1 MGYTVQSPWMTTS
14 SAPAFTRDQAL
25 SLLHQYVQ
33 NENLRRH
40 MYAVEAAMRV
50 YAVKYGGDP
59 DVWGITGLLH
69 DFDWE
74 IHPTLE
80 DHPIKGQPLLEQ
92 AGVPGDIRRAIMA
105 HAPFTGIKPETMM
118 EKCLFAVDEL
128 CGFIVACALI
138 QPEKKLATVSV
149 DGIKK
154 KLKSKSFAMKVHR
167 DDIVQGVALLGI
179 PEDEHLQTVLSAMQN
194 IHEDIGL

>member
-1 MGYTVQSPWMTTS
+1 MTTS

-25 SLLHQYVQ
+25 SLLHKYVQ

-40 MYAVEAAMRV
+40 MYAVEAVMRA

-80 DHPIKGQPLLEQ
+80 DHPIKGQPLLER
-92 AGVPGDIRRAIMA
+92 AGVSGDIRRAIMA

-118 EKCLFAVDEL
+118 EKCMFAVDEL
-128 CGFIVACALI
+128 CGFIIACALI

-154 KLKSKSFAMKVHR
+154 KLQSKSFAMKVNR
-167 DDIVQGVALLGI
+167 EDIAQGVTLLGI
-179 PEDEHLQTVLSAMQN
+179 PEDEHIQTVLSAMQN